1 MHLGRAGP
9 IKYGCFALDLHCLM
23 VKNKDMGETAISL
36 VEFNR
41 RIGGLLHDASVQRC
55 WVVAETSDVRQSGGH
70 CYLELVQKDA
80 QTGQTLAR
88 MRGIVWASV
97 YARLRCEFE
106 RATGQP
112 FASGLNVMVEVS
124 ANFHEQYGLSVVI
137 TGINPTYTLGDMAR
151 QRLEI
156 LNRLRSE
163 GIIDMN
169 KQLPWADV
177 AQRVAVISAAGAAG
191 YGDFMNQLHNNPS
204 GIKFYTCLF
213 PAVMQGQSTVTSV
226 IAALERINDYADL
239 FDCVVIIRGGG
250 STSDLN
256 SFDNYDLAANVAQFP
271 LPVICGIGHDR
282 DNTVVDSVASVRVKT
297 HFSSSMRSSMSI
309 SSITSSMSVL
319 RSPAA
324 EWLLDRAQSALDH
337 VNALTDMVVDSATQM
352 LSGARQQLAYFTSG
366 IPLMADNIV
375 VRHRARL
382 QQIAAAIPVVAAR
395 RIDGA
400 GKDLAFASQRVAMA
414 ARQCVANERQRVTG
428 LEKQVELLSP
438 DRVLRRGY
446 SLTLRDGHVV
456 TSASSLRAGDSLVTR
471 FADGERTSVV
481 E

>member
-23 VKNKDMGETAISL
+23 VKKKDMGETAISL

-106 RATGQP
+106 RASGQP
-112 FASGLNVMVEVS
+112 FASGMNVMVEVS

-156 LNRLRSE
+156 LNRLRRE
-163 GIIDMN
+163 GIIDLN
-169 KQLPWADV
+169 KQLPWVDV

-297 HFSSSMRSSMSI
+297 P
-309 SSITSSMSVL
+309 TA
-319 RSPAA
+319 AA

-400 GKDLAFASQRVAMA
+400 GKDLAFASQRLAMA

>member
-1 MHLGRAGP
+1 M
-9 IKYGCFALDLHCLM
+9 
-23 VKNKDMGETAISL
+23 

-112 FASGLNVMVEVS
+112 FASGMNVMVEVS

-169 KQLPWADV
+169 KQLPWVDV

-297 HFSSSMRSSMSI
+297 P
-309 SSITSSMSVL
+309 TA
-319 RSPAA
+319 AA

-400 GKDLAFASQRVAMA
+400 GKDLAFASQWLAMA
-414 ARQCVANERQRVTG
+414 ARQCVANERQRMTG

>member
-112 FASGLNVMVEVS
+112 FASGMNVMVEVS

-156 LNRLRSE
+156 LNRLRRE

-169 KQLPWADV
+169 KQLPWVDV

-297 HFSSSMRSSMSI
+297 P
-309 SSITSSMSVL
+309 TA
-319 RSPAA
+319 AA

-400 GKDLAFASQRVAMA
+400 GKDLAFASQRLAMA

-446 SLTLRDGHVV
+446 SLTLRDGYVV
-456 TSASSLRAGDSLVTR
+456 TSVSSLRAGDSLVTR

>member
-1 MHLGRAGP
+1 M
-9 IKYGCFALDLHCLM
+9 
-23 VKNKDMGETAISL
+23 

-41 RIGGLLHDASVQRC
+41 RVGSLLQNASVQRC

-70 CYLELVQKDA
+70 CYLELVQKNA

-88 MRGIVWASV
+88 MRGIIWAGQ
-97 YARLRCEFE
+97 YARLRCDFE

-137 TGINPTYTLGDMAR
+137 TDINPTYTLGDMAR
-151 QRLEI
+151 QRMEI
-156 LNRLRSE
+156 INRLTRE

-169 KQLPWADV
+169 KQLPLPDAP
-177 AQRVAVISAAGAAG
+177 QRIAVVSAAGAAG
-191 YGDFMNQLHNNPS
+191 YGDFIDQLHSNPS

-213 PAVMQGQSTVTSV
+213 PAVMQGQSTVPSV
-226 IAALERINDYADL
+226 IAALDRIYAHADL

-256 SFDNYDLAANVAQFP
+256 SFDSYDLAANVAQFP

-282 DNTVVDSVASVRVKT
+282 DNTVVDSVAAVRVKT
-297 HFSSSMRSSMSI
+297 P
-309 SSITSSMSVL
+309 TA
-319 RSPAA
+319 AA
-324 EWLLDRAQSALDH
+324 EWLIAQAQAALDH
-337 VNALTDMVVDSATQM
+337 VNALSDQVVDVASQM
-352 LSGARQQLAYFTSG
+352 LAGARQQLAYFTSG
-366 IPLMADNIV
+366 LPLMAENIV

-400 GKDLAFASQRVAMA
+400 SKDLAFAAQRVAMVS
-414 ARQCVANERQRVTG
+414 RQAVDRERQR
-428 LEKQVELLSP
+428 LSSLSKQVELLSP
-438 DRVLRRGY
+438 ERVLRRGY

-456 TSASSLRAGDSLVTR
+456 TSATQLRAGDHIVTH
-471 FADGERTSVV
+471 FADGNKKSVV

>member
-1 MHLGRAGP
+1 M
-9 IKYGCFALDLHCLM
+9 
-23 VKNKDMGETAISL
+23 

-112 FASGLNVMVEVS
+112 FASGMNVMVEVS

-191 YGDFMNQLHNNPS
+191 YGDFMNQLHNIPS

-297 HFSSSMRSSMSI
+297 P
-309 SSITSSMSVL
+309 TA
-319 RSPAA
+319 AA

-400 GKDLAFASQRVAMA
+400 GKDLAFASQRLAMA

-456 TSASSLRAGDSLVTR
+456 TSVLSLRAGDSLVTR

>member
-70 CYLELVQKDA
+70 CYLELVQKNA

-112 FASGLNVMVEVS
+112 FASGMNVMVEVS

-156 LNRLRSE
+156 LNRLRRE
-163 GIIDMN
+163 GIIDLN
-169 KQLPWADV
+169 KQLPWVDV

-297 HFSSSMRSSMSI
+297 P
-309 SSITSSMSVL
+309 TA
-319 RSPAA
+319 AA

-446 SLTLRDGHVV
+446 SLTLRDGYVV

>member
-112 FASGLNVMVEVS
+112 FASGMNVMVEVS

-169 KQLPWADV
+169 KQLPWPDV

-297 HFSSSMRSSMSI
+297 P
-309 SSITSSMSVL
+309 TA
-319 RSPAA
+319 AA

-456 TSASSLRAGDSLVTR
+456 TYASSLRAGDSLVTR

>member
-9 IKYGCFALDLHCLM
+9 IRYGCFALDLHCLM

-112 FASGLNVMVEVS
+112 FASGMNVMVEVS

-156 LNRLRSE
+156 LNRLRRE
-163 GIIDMN
+163 GIIDLN
-169 KQLPWADV
+169 KQLPWVDV

-297 HFSSSMRSSMSI
+297 P
-309 SSITSSMSVL
+309 TA
-319 RSPAA
+319 AA

-456 TSASSLRAGDSLVTR
+456 TSVSSLRAGDSLVTR

>member
-1 MHLGRAGP
+1 MHLGRACP

-36 VEFNR
+36 VEFNW

-112 FASGLNVMVEVS
+112 FASGMNVMVEVS

-213 PAVMQGQSTVTSV
+213 SAVMQGQSTVTSV

-297 HFSSSMRSSMSI
+297 P
-309 SSITSSMSVL
+309 TA
-319 RSPAA
+319 AA

-400 GKDLAFASQRVAMA
+400 GKDLAFASQRLAMA

-456 TSASSLRAGDSLVTR
+456 TSASSLCAGDSLVTR

>member
-1 MHLGRAGP
+1 
-9 IKYGCFALDLHCLM
+9 
-23 VKNKDMGETAISL
+23 MGETAISL

-112 FASGLNVMVEVS
+112 FASGMNVMVEVS

-169 KQLPWADV
+169 KQLPWDDV

-297 HFSSSMRSSMSI
+297 P
-309 SSITSSMSVL
+309 TA
-319 RSPAA
+319 AA

-446 SLTLRDGHVV
+446 SLTLRDGYVV

>member
-1 MHLGRAGP
+1 
-9 IKYGCFALDLHCLM
+9 M

-112 FASGLNVMVEVS
+112 FASGMNVMVEVS

-297 HFSSSMRSSMSI
+297 P
-309 SSITSSMSVL
+309 TA
-319 RSPAA
+319 AA

-456 TSASSLRAGDSLVTR
+456 TFASSLRAGDSLVTR

>member
-9 IKYGCFALDLHCLM
+9 IKYGCFVLDLHCLM

-106 RATGQP
+106 RATGQS
-112 FASGLNVMVEVS
+112 FASGMNVMVEVS

-156 LNRLRSE
+156 LNRLRRE

-297 HFSSSMRSSMSI
+297 P
-309 SSITSSMSVL
+309 TA
-319 RSPAA
+319 AA

-395 RIDGA
+395 CIDGA

>member
-1 MHLGRAGP
+1 MHLGRACP

-112 FASGLNVMVEVS
+112 FASGMNVMVEVS

-156 LNRLRSE
+156 LNRLRRE
-163 GIIDMN
+163 GIIDLN
-169 KQLPWADV
+169 KQLPWVDV

-213 PAVMQGQSTVTSV
+213 PAVMQGQNTVTSV

-297 HFSSSMRSSMSI
+297 P
-309 SSITSSMSVL
+309 TA
-319 RSPAA
+319 AA

-400 GKDLAFASQRVAMA
+400 GKDLAFASQRLAMA

>member
-106 RATGQP
+106 RATGQS
-112 FASGLNVMVEVS
+112 FASGMNVMVEVS

-156 LNRLRSE
+156 LNRLRRE

-297 HFSSSMRSSMSI
+297 P
-309 SSITSSMSVL
+309 TA
-319 RSPAA
+319 AA

-337 VNALTDMVVDSATQM
+337 VNALTDMVIDSATQM

-382 QQIAAAIPVVAAR
+382 QQIAAAIPVVVAR

-446 SLTLRDGHVV
+446 SLTLRDGYVV

>member
-1 MHLGRAGP
+1 M
-9 IKYGCFALDLHCLM
+9 
-23 VKNKDMGETAISL
+23 

-112 FASGLNVMVEVS
+112 FASGMNVMVEVS

-156 LNRLRSE
+156 LNRLRCE

-169 KQLPWADV
+169 KQLPWDDV

-297 HFSSSMRSSMSI
+297 P
-309 SSITSSMSVL
+309 TA
-319 RSPAA
+319 AA

-400 GKDLAFASQRVAMA
+400 GKDLAFASQRLAMA

>member
-1 MHLGRAGP
+1 M
-9 IKYGCFALDLHCLM
+9 
-23 VKNKDMGETAISL
+23 

-112 FASGLNVMVEVS
+112 FASGMNVMVEVS

-156 LNRLRSE
+156 LNRLRRE
-163 GIIDMN
+163 GIIDLN
-169 KQLPWADV
+169 KQLPWVDV

-297 HFSSSMRSSMSI
+297 P
-309 SSITSSMSVL
+309 TA
-319 RSPAA
+319 AA

-456 TSASSLRAGDSLVTR
+456 TSVSSLRAGDSLVTR

>member
-151 QRLEI
+151 LRLEI

-204 GIKFYTCLF
+204 CIKFYTCLF

-297 HFSSSMRSSMSI
+297 P
-309 SSITSSMSVL
+309 TA
-319 RSPAA
+319 AA

>member
-1 MHLGRAGP
+1 M
-9 IKYGCFALDLHCLM
+9 
-23 VKNKDMGETAISL
+23 

-80 QTGQTLAR
+80 RTGQTLAR

-106 RATGQP
+106 RATGQS
-112 FASGLNVMVEVS
+112 FASGMNVMVEVS

-137 TGINPTYTLGDMAR
+137 TSINPTYTLGDMAR

-297 HFSSSMRSSMSI
+297 P
-309 SSITSSMSVL
+309 TA
-319 RSPAA
+319 AA

-414 ARQCVANERQRVTG
+414 ARQCVANVRQRVTG

>member
-106 RATGQP
+106 RATGQS
-112 FASGLNVMVEVS
+112 FASGMNVMVEVS

-156 LNRLRSE
+156 LNRLRRE

-169 KQLPWADV
+169 KQLPWVDV

-297 HFSSSMRSSMSI
+297 P
-309 SSITSSMSVL
+309 TA
-319 RSPAA
+319 AA

-400 GKDLAFASQRVAMA
+400 GKDLAFASQRLAMA

-438 DRVLRRGY
+438 DRVLCRGY

-456 TSASSLRAGDSLVTR
+456 TSASSRRAGDSLVTR

>member
-41 RIGGLLHDASVQRC
+41 RIGGLLHDASVHRC
-55 WVVAETSDVRQSGGH
+55 WVVAETSDVRLSGGH

-112 FASGLNVMVEVS
+112 FASGMNVMVEVS

-297 HFSSSMRSSMSI
+297 P
-309 SSITSSMSVL
+309 TA
-319 RSPAA
+319 AA

-400 GKDLAFASQRVAMA
+400 GKDLAFASQRLAMA

>member
-106 RATGQP
+106 RATGQS
-112 FASGLNVMVEVS
+112 FASGMNVMVEVS

-156 LNRLRSE
+156 LNRLRRE

-169 KQLPWADV
+169 KQLPWVDV

-213 PAVMQGQSTVTSV
+213 PAVMQGQSTVMSV

-297 HFSSSMRSSMSI
+297 P
-309 SSITSSMSVL
+309 TA
-319 RSPAA
+319 AA

-400 GKDLAFASQRVAMA
+400 GKDLAFASQRLAMA

>member
-1 MHLGRAGP
+1 MHLGRAVP

-112 FASGLNVMVEVS
+112 FASGMNVMVEVS

-156 LNRLRSE
+156 LNRLRRE

-169 KQLPWADV
+169 KQLPWVDV

-297 HFSSSMRSSMSI
+297 P
-309 SSITSSMSVL
+309 TA
-319 RSPAA
+319 AA

-400 GKDLAFASQRVAMA
+400 GKDLAFASQRLAMA

-456 TSASSLRAGDSLVTR
+456 TSASSLCAGDSLVTR

>member
-70 CYLELVQKDA
+70 CYLELVQKNA

-112 FASGLNVMVEVS
+112 FASGMNVMVEVS

-156 LNRLRSE
+156 LNRLRRE
-163 GIIDMN
+163 GIIDLN
-169 KQLPWADV
+169 KQLPWVDV

-282 DNTVVDSVASVRVKT
+282 DNTVVDSVASGWGGAPPRRGGRRPRLPQNGCSTARSRLSTMST
-297 HFSSSMRSSMSI
+297 HSQIWWSTLPRRCF
-309 SSITSSMSVL
+309 
-319 RSPAA
+319 
-324 EWLLDRAQSALDH
+324 
-337 VNALTDMVVDSATQM
+337 
-352 LSGARQQLAYFTSG
+352 
-366 IPLMADNIV
+366 
-375 VRHRARL
+375 RARVSSWHIS
-382 QQIAAAIPVVAAR
+382 QAAFR
-395 RIDGA
+395 
-400 GKDLAFASQRVAMA
+400 
-414 ARQCVANERQRVTG
+414 
-428 LEKQVELLSP
+428 
-438 DRVLRRGY
+438 
-446 SLTLRDGHVV
+446 
-456 TSASSLRAGDSLVTR
+456 
-471 FADGERTSVV
+471 
-481 E
+481 

>member
-112 FASGLNVMVEVS
+112 FASGMNVMVEIS

-282 DNTVVDSVASVRVKT
+282 DNTVVDSVASVRVKPPT
-297 HFSSSMRSSMSI
+297 A
-309 SSITSSMSVL
+309 
-319 RSPAA
+319 AA

>member
-9 IKYGCFALDLHCLM
+9 IKYGCFVLDLHCLM

-112 FASGLNVMVEVS
+112 FASGMNVMVEVS

-297 HFSSSMRSSMSI
+297 P
-309 SSITSSMSVL
+309 TA
-319 RSPAA
+319 AA

-400 GKDLAFASQRVAMA
+400 GKDLAFASQRLAMA

-456 TSASSLRAGDSLVTR
+456 TSVLSLRAGDSLVTR

>member
-112 FASGLNVMVEVS
+112 FASGMNVMVEVS

-151 QRLEI
+151 QRQEI

-297 HFSSSMRSSMSI
+297 P
-309 SSITSSMSVL
+309 TA
-319 RSPAA
+319 AA

-337 VNALTDMVVDSATQM
+337 VNAFTDMVVDSATQM

>member
-112 FASGLNVMVEVS
+112 FASGMNVMVEVS

-297 HFSSSMRSSMSI
+297 P
-309 SSITSSMSVL
+309 TA
-319 RSPAA
+319 AA

-456 TSASSLRAGDSLVTR
+456 TFASSLRAGDSLVTR

>member
-23 VKNKDMGETAISL
+23 VKNKDMGDTAISL

-112 FASGLNVMVEVS
+112 FASGMNVMVEVS

-156 LNRLRSE
+156 LNRLRRE
-163 GIIDMN
+163 GIIDLN
-169 KQLPWADV
+169 KQLPWVDV

-297 HFSSSMRSSMSI
+297 P
-309 SSITSSMSVL
+309 TA
-319 RSPAA
+319 AA

-456 TSASSLRAGDSLVTR
+456 TSVSSLRAGDSLVTR

>member
-1 MHLGRAGP
+1 M
-9 IKYGCFALDLHCLM
+9 
-23 VKNKDMGETAISL
+23 

-70 CYLELVQKDA
+70 CYLELVQKNA

-112 FASGLNVMVEVS
+112 FASGMNVMGEVS

-156 LNRLRSE
+156 LNRLRRE

-297 HFSSSMRSSMSI
+297 P
-309 SSITSSMSVL
+309 TA
-319 RSPAA
+319 AA

-400 GKDLAFASQRVAMA
+400 GKDLAFASQRLAMA

>member
-1 MHLGRAGP
+1 M
-9 IKYGCFALDLHCLM
+9 
-23 VKNKDMGETAISL
+23 

-112 FASGLNVMVEVS
+112 FASGMNVMVEVS

-156 LNRLRSE
+156 LNRLRRE
-163 GIIDMN
+163 GIIDLN
-169 KQLPWADV
+169 KQLPWVDV

-282 DNTVVDSVASVRVKT
+282 DNMVVDSVASVRVKT
-297 HFSSSMRSSMSI
+297 P
-309 SSITSSMSVL
+309 TA
-319 RSPAA
+319 AA

-375 VRHRARL
+375 VRHRAHL

-400 GKDLAFASQRVAMA
+400 GKDLAFASKRVAMA

>member
-1 MHLGRAGP
+1 M
-9 IKYGCFALDLHCLM
+9 
-23 VKNKDMGETAISL
+23 

-112 FASGLNVMVEVS
+112 FASGMNVMVEVC

-297 HFSSSMRSSMSI
+297 P
-309 SSITSSMSVL
+309 TA
-319 RSPAA
+319 AA

-395 RIDGA
+395 RFDGA

>member
-23 VKNKDMGETAISL
+23 VKKKDMGETAISL

-112 FASGLNVMVEVS
+112 FASGMNVMVEVS

-297 HFSSSMRSSMSI
+297 P
-309 SSITSSMSVL
+309 TA
-319 RSPAA
+319 AA

-382 QQIAAAIPVVAAR
+382 QQIAAAIPVVAVR

-446 SLTLRDGHVV
+446 SLTLRDGYVV

>member
-112 FASGLNVMVEVS
+112 FASGMNVMVEVS

-169 KQLPWADV
+169 RQLPWADV

-297 HFSSSMRSSMSI
+297 P
-309 SSITSSMSVL
+309 TA
-319 RSPAA
+319 AA

-456 TSASSLRAGDSLVTR
+456 TFASSLRAGDSLVTR

>member
-112 FASGLNVMVEVS
+112 FASGMNVMVEVS

-169 KQLPWADV
+169 KQLPWVDV

-297 HFSSSMRSSMSI
+297 P
-309 SSITSSMSVL
+309 TA
-319 RSPAA
+319 AA

-400 GKDLAFASQRVAMA
+400 GKDLAFASQRLAMA

>member
-1 MHLGRAGP
+1 M
-9 IKYGCFALDLHCLM
+9 
-23 VKNKDMGETAISL
+23 

-112 FASGLNVMVEVS
+112 FASGMNVMVEVS

-297 HFSSSMRSSMSI
+297 A
-309 SSITSSMSVL
+309 
-319 RSPAA
+319 AA

-446 SLTLRDGHVV
+446 SLTLRDGYVV

>member
-112 FASGLNVMVEVS
+112 FASGMNVLVEVS

-282 DNTVVDSVASVRVKT
+282 DNPVVDSVASVRVKT
-297 HFSSSMRSSMSI
+297 P
-309 SSITSSMSVL
+309 TA
-319 RSPAA
+319 AA

-400 GKDLAFASQRVAMA
+400 GKDLAFASQRLAMV

-456 TSASSLRAGDSLVTR
+456 TSALSLRAGDSLVTR

>member
-23 VKNKDMGETAISL
+23 VKNKDMGKTAISL

-112 FASGLNVMVEVS
+112 FASGMNVMVEVS

-163 GIIDMN
+163 GIIDLN

-297 HFSSSMRSSMSI
+297 P
-309 SSITSSMSVL
+309 TA
-319 RSPAA
+319 AA

-400 GKDLAFASQRVAMA
+400 GKDLAFASQRLAMA

>member
-112 FASGLNVMVEVS
+112 FASGMNVMVEVS

-163 GIIDMN
+163 GIIDLN

-256 SFDNYDLAANVAQFP
+256 SFDNYDLAVNVAQFP

-297 HFSSSMRSSMSI
+297 P
-309 SSITSSMSVL
+309 TA
-319 RSPAA
+319 AA

-400 GKDLAFASQRVAMA
+400 GKDLAFASQRLTMA
-414 ARQCVANERQRVTG
+414 ARQCVANERQRVTV

-438 DRVLRRGY
+438 ERVLLRGY

>member
-1 MHLGRAGP
+1 M
-9 IKYGCFALDLHCLM
+9 
-23 VKNKDMGETAISL
+23 

-106 RATGQP
+106 RATGQS
-112 FASGLNVMVEVS
+112 FASGMNVMVEVS

-297 HFSSSMRSSMSI
+297 P
-309 SSITSSMSVL
+309 TA
-319 RSPAA
+319 AA

-456 TSASSLRAGDSLVTR
+456 TSTSSLRAGDSLVTR

>member
-97 YARLRCEFE
+97 YARVRCEFE

-112 FASGLNVMVEVS
+112 FASGMNVMVEVS

-156 LNRLRSE
+156 LNRLRRE

-169 KQLPWADV
+169 KQLPWVDV

-297 HFSSSMRSSMSI
+297 P
-309 SSITSSMSVL
+309 TA
-319 RSPAA
+319 AA

-382 QQIAAAIPVVAAR
+382 QQIAAAIPVVAVR

-456 TSASSLRAGDSLVTR
+456 TSVSSLRAGDSLVTR